1 MPGAERIDR
10 PGLNWL
16 TSPAFYIW
24 VASKG
29 GKPMLRAEIN
39 EALKD
44 AMKAK
49 EERATSTLRLILAAL
64 KDRDIA
70 ARGKGK
76 EETVSDDE
84 ILQLLQSMIKQ
95 RHASIEAY
103 EKGGRQDLA
112 DGEAEEITIIERFLP
127 EQMGEED
134 IAAAVEAVISEC
146 GASSLKQMGQ
156 VMAALRERYAGSMDF
171 SKASQLVKDK
181 LA

>member
-1 MPGAERIDR
+1 
-10 PGLNWL
+10 
-16 TSPAFYIW
+16 
-24 VASKG
+24 
-29 GKPMLRAEIN
+29 MLRAEIN

-76 EETVSDDE
+76 EEMVGDEE

-112 DGEAEEITIIERFLP
+112 DGETEEIAIIERFLP
-127 EQMGEED
+127 GQMGEDD
-134 IAAAVEAVISEC
+134 IAAAVQDVITEC

-156 VMAALRERYAGSMDF
+156 VMAALRERHAGSMDF